1 MGAFDFGAVDW
12 SFVLSCTVRL
22 VASIVCGFVLG
33 IERKSRN
40 QAVGIRTLVLICV
53 SSTLLSILSIYVP
66 LISERSADSARIIAG
81 VVSGIGFLGGG
92 AIMRQGMNIKGLTS
106 AAIIWT
112 AAAVGLSLGAGL
124 YVQSAIVLLVV
135 ELILILIEKLERK
148 LFPAIKKKAMHLTFV
163 ESPVDQEKISA
174 AIEHDGIKI
183 CDMNITRNLES
194 GISVLHYSI
203 NLSDPKDFEPLIQ
216 EILKIGRL
224 KEFSITD

>member
-1 MGAFDFGAVDW
+1 M
-12 SFVLSCTVRL
+12 
-22 VASIVCGFVLG
+22 VCGFVLG

-163 ESPVDQEKISA
+163 ESPVDQEKISE
-174 AIEHDGIKI
+174 AIERDGIKI
-183 CDMNITRNLES
+183 CDLNITRNLES

-224 KEFSITD
+224 TEFSITD